1 MTTRGTASAVAPLV
15 ALALVARRPLRR
27 AVVRASVDTVVWGLD
42 DVAESH
48 GPFVFAAN
56 HPSALDGPL
65 LRSVLEP
72 VVGPV
77 AVATVAGGFG
87 GGIGRGPGVGPG
99 GAVSLGAARLT
110 LRAGRSV
117 VVFTEEE
124 RADDGALRRF
134 GTAAARLAR
143 DAGVPLVP
151 VAIDGTFAALPPWRA
166 LPVPGRPRVSVT
178 FVRPIPT
185 GAGDELAELA
195 RVAEHAVRTAVD
207 GVRGPWFAAHRTHA
221 DPAGSDASDSPS
233 GDARWLRI
241 WNSTSRD
248 TRSARRRTWR

>member
-1 MTTRGTASAVAPLV
+1 MSTRGAASVIAPLA

-27 AVVRASVDTVVWGLD
+27 AAVRASVDTVVWGLD
-42 DVAESH
+42 DVAEAR

-77 AVATVAGGFG
+77 AVASEAGGFG
-87 GGIGRGPGVGPG
+87 RGRG

-117 VVFTEEE
+117 VVFAEEE
-124 RADDGALRRF
+124 RADDGDLRGF
-134 GTAAARLAR
+134 GSAAARLAQE
-143 DAGVPLVP
+143 AGVPLVP

-166 LPVPGRPRVSVT
+166 LPRAGRPRVSLT
-178 FVRPIPT
+178 FERPIPA
-185 GAGDELAELA
+185 GASDEPGQLAQ
-195 RVAEHAVRTAVD
+195 RAERAVQTAVD
-207 GVRGPWFAAHRTHA
+207 GTRGPWFAAHRAH
-221 DPAGSDASDSPS
+221 AGSVEADGADSPTGS
-233 GDARWLRI
+233 ARWRRI
-241 WNSTSRD
+241 WDSTSTD